1 MKYEYILFDLDGTL
15 TDPALGITE
24 SVRYAL
30 ERLGITPPK
39 REELLK
45 FIGPPLIYS
54 FKEYCGLTDEQAAI
68 ALGCYRER
76 FLKIVLFENEIYG
89 GIEELLKRLY
99 GGGTR
104 IVLATSKPDVYSER
118 ILEHFDIRKYFYFV
132 AGNTL
137 SESRPEKEDVIA
149 YAIESCGI
157 DPAGAVMVGDRKY
170 DILGGKKF
178 GMKTVGVTYGY
189 GGEEELK
196 AAGADE
202 LAGNIAELETL
213 LLG

>member
-39 REELLK
+39 NEELLK

-54 FKEYCGLTDEQAAI
+54 FKEYCGLTDEQAAF
-68 ALGCYRER
+68 ALDCYRER
-76 FLKIVLFENEIYG
+76 FSKVGLFENEIYG
-89 GIEELLKRLY
+89 GARELLNRLY
-99 GGGTR
+99 GVGAK
-104 IVLATSKPDVYSER
+104 IILASSKPDVYSER
-118 ILEHFDIRKYFYFV
+118 ILDHFDIRKYFYFV

-157 DPAGAVMVGDRKY
+157 DPSDAIMIGDRKY

-178 GMKTVGVTYGY
+178 GMRTVGVTYGY
-189 GGEEELK
+189 GGEAELK

-202 LAGNIAELETL
+202 LAHNTAELEAL